1 MVSCSE
7 YYPDWLRNQYECLAS
22 APIACTA
29 RQMVFSS
36 PWLTPEKE
44 SGSPLQTA
52 LVCFSNPLIALASPE
67 QTATGKDV
75 SNPLYGCD
83 GLPKTVRV
91 FQFTLDSCSEKL
103 DWFLLHQDWK
113 LLFFDVAASFDSAVH
128 RVHAVSFDAA
138 VASTVSAACW
148 FYDAAAY
155 FPLSAATYCRRQKR
169 GCHRESPPETW
180 LLSETAATKSTV
192 VPKRYSRR
200 CPNLFLFV
208 LENTAV
214 PAVQEYDE

>member
-1 MVSCSE
+1 MCI
-7 YYPDWLRNQYECLAS
+7 LRTARLVGDAPATEGDVDIQDAVDLEGLSLPPSYCRDVVVAGSVIQTIQDGLRESYECLAS
-22 APIACTA
+22 DPIACTT

-36 PWLTPEKE
+36 PWLTAKKE
-44 SGSPLQTA
+44 FGSPLQTA
-52 LVCFSNPLIALASPE
+52 LVYFSNPLIALASPE

-91 FQFTLDSCSEKL
+91 FQFTLDSRSEKL
-103 DWFLLHQDWK
+103 DWLLLHQDWK

-155 FPLSAATYCRRQKR
+155 FVSAAPQSSCFEKIYL
-169 GCHRESPPETW
+169 ETW
-180 LLSETAATKSTV
+180 
-192 VPKRYSRR
+192 
-200 CPNLFLFV
+200 N
-208 LENTAV
+208 
-214 PAVQEYDE
+214 